1 MPTTQ
6 AACQLSATG
15 LHEGTALAP
24 YAHIMRPAGGTDGTE
39 TTGSKATGSKAT
51 GSKATGSKAE
61 GNAADGNA
69 ATFRSAVAEV
79 AAGLGR
85 ARELRPELT
94 FEQEPAPRR
103 LAPYA
108 ASVAVTA
115 GGADGDIGW
124 GRFVL
129 LFDPAGQRGW
139 GGPFRIIGHI
149 RVDLEPEI
157 AADPLVG
164 VVGWS
169 WLTEALDARA
179 VGYQHPSGTVTRVV
193 TEGFGAKQDEPVTTE
208 FELRASWS
216 PAWPTAPIQPARNQP
231 GGSQP
236 GGSQPGGSQPGGLA
250 NGGPADG
257 DQPGRLGLDGHVAAW
272 CEALC
277 AAAGL
282 PPLAAGVSA
291 LRQPRG
297 RRPR

>member
-1 MPTTQ
+1 MKQ
-6 AACQLSATG
+6 AGCQRSATG

-24 YAHIMRPAGGTDGTE
+24 YALTMRSAGGTDGTE
-39 TTGSKATGSKAT
+39 VTGREAGSKAGRKEPGRPVAD
-51 GSKATGSKAE
+51 
-61 GNAADGNA
+61 GNEAGRQLADGEPGGAGADGNA
-69 ATFRSAVAEV
+69 ALFRSAVAEV
-79 AAGLGR
+79 EAGLGR
-85 ARELRPELT
+85 VRELRPELT
-94 FEQEPAPRR
+94 FDQEPAPRR
-103 LAPYA
+103 LAPFA

-115 GGADGDIGW
+115 SGADGDVGW

-164 VVGWS
+164 AVGWS

-179 VGYQHPSGTVTRVV
+179 VGYRHPSGTVTRVV

-216 PAWPTAPIQPARNQP
+216 PAGAGPSGDGQV
-231 GGSQP
+231 GDG
-236 GGSQPGGSQPGGLA
+236 QPGGL
-250 NGGPADG
+250 G
-257 DQPGRLGLDGHVAAW
+257 LGGHVAAW
-272 CEALC
+272 CETLC

-282 PPLAAGVSA
+282 PPLAAGVSG